1 LKKELLPPVIKAV
14 RVLGALG
21 LVGGITFFYSRVVSV
36 NSVTVALTFLLAVL
50 AVATRWGL
58 IEALAASIAGM
69 ICFNYFFLPPVGT
82 FTIADPQNW
91 VALFAFVVTALIA
104 SHLSAS
110 VKEQA
115 LESTRRQREMERLYT
130 LSRNL
135 LLLDTRGP
143 LAQQITNQVAQ
154 VFELPGVAFFDRTSD
169 RIHRAGPHDLPVEDS
184 KLRDA
189 ALQGTVFH
197 DAAAHITVMPISLG
211 GQPIGSLG
219 IQGTRISETALHAI
233 ANLTAITLERAH
245 AQDVAT
251 RAEAARQSEE
261 LKSTMLD
268 ALAHEF
274 KTPLTPIKAA
284 VTSMLSDGCSSPTHQ
299 ELLRI
304 VDEEADRL
312 NTMLTEAIQMSRIE
326 ASQLQLHRS
335 PQAVSGLVCT
345 QLERLAES
353 LEGRKVDVEVPE
365 NLPRVSVDSELIGTV
380 IWQLLNNAL
389 QYAPPDSPLTIRAR
403 AEEGVVVVSVED
415 CGPGISEQEQRQIFE
430 RFYRGREHRQRIPGT
445 GMGLSIAQEI
455 VRAHQGRIW
464 VESQPGKGAK
474 FSFSLPCAAKE
485 SAL

>member
-1 LKKELLPPVIKAV
+1 LKKELPARVIKSV
-14 RVLGALG
+14 RVLCALG
-21 LVGGITFFYSRVVSV
+21 LVGGITFFYFRVVNV

-58 IEALAASIAGM
+58 VEALAASIAGL

-82 FTIADPQNW
+82 LTIADPQNW
-91 VALFAFVVTALIA
+91 VALVAFVVTASIA

-110 VKEQA
+110 VKKQA
-115 LESTRRQREMERLYT
+115 LESTRRQHEMERLYT

-135 LLLDTRGP
+135 LLLENRGP

-169 RIHRAGPHDLPVEDS
+169 RILRAGPHDIPVEDGR
-184 KLRDA
+184 LRDA

-197 DAAAHITVMPISLG
+197 DAAAHTTVMPISLG

-219 IQGTRISETALHAI
+219 IQGRGVSETALHAI

-284 VTSMLSDGCSSPTHQ
+284 VTSMLSDGGSSPSHQ

-304 VDEEADRL
+304 VDEETDRL

-326 ASQLQLHRS
+326 AGQLQLHRR
-335 PQAVSGLVCT
+335 PQAVSVLVRT
-345 QLERLAES
+345 QLAKLAES
-353 LEGRKVDVEVPE
+353 LEGRKVIVEVPE
-365 NLPRVSVDSELIGTV
+365 NLPRVSADAELIGTV
-380 IWQLLNNAL
+380 IWQLLNNTL
-389 QYAPPDSPLTIRAR
+389 HYTPPDTPLAIRAR
-403 AEEGVVVVSVED
+403 AEERVVVVSLED
-415 CGPGISEQEQRQIFE
+415 CGPGIPEQEQQQIFE
-430 RFYRGREHRQRIPGT
+430 KFYRGKEHRQRIPGT
-445 GMGLSIAQEI
+445 GIGLSIAQEI
-455 VRAHQGRIW
+455 VRAHQGKIW
-464 VESQPGKGAK
+464 VESTAGKGAK
-474 FSFSLPCAAKE
+474 FSFSIPYASE
-485 SAL
+485 EPPS

>member
-1 LKKELLPPVIKAV
+1 LKKELPARVIKSV
-14 RVLGALG
+14 RVFCALG
-21 LVGGITFFYSRVVSV
+21 LVGGITFFYFRVVNV

-58 IEALAASIAGM
+58 VEALAASIAGL

-82 FTIADPQNW
+82 LTIADPQNW
-91 VALFAFVVTALIA
+91 VALVAFVVTALIA

-110 VKEQA
+110 VKKQA
-115 LESTRRQREMERLYT
+115 LESTRRQHEMERLYT

-135 LLLDTRGP
+135 LLLENRGP

-169 RIHRAGPHDLPVEDS
+169 RIHRAGPHDIPVEDGR
-184 KLRDA
+184 LRDA

-197 DAAAHITVMPISLG
+197 DASAHTTVMPISLG

-219 IQGTRISETALHAI
+219 IQGMGVSETALHAI

-245 AQDVAT
+245 AQEVAT

-284 VTSMLSDGCSSPTHQ
+284 VTSMLSDGGSSPSHQ

-304 VDEEADRL
+304 VDEETDRL

-326 ASQLQLHRS
+326 AGQLQLRRS
-335 PQAVSGLVCT
+335 PQAVSVLVRT
-345 QLERLAES
+345 QLEKLAES
-353 LEGRKVDVEVPE
+353 LEGRKVIVEVPE
-365 NLPRVSVDSELIGTV
+365 NLPRVSADPELIGTV
-380 IWQLLNNAL
+380 IWQLVNNAL
-389 QYAPPDSPLTIRAR
+389 QYTPPGSPLAIRAR
-403 AEEGVVVVSVED
+403 AEERVVVVSLED
-415 CGPGISEQEQRQIFE
+415 CGPGIPEQEQQQIFE
-430 RFYRGREHRQRIPGT
+430 KFYRGKGHRQQIPGT

-455 VRAHQGRIW
+455 VHAHQGKIW
-464 VESQPGKGAK
+464 VESTAGKGAK
-474 FSFSLPCAAKE
+474 FSFSIPYASE
-485 SAL
+485 EPPS

>member
-1 LKKELLPPVIKAV
+1 LEKELLSRMIKAV

-21 LVGGITFFYSRVVSV
+21 LIGGITFLYFRVVSV

-58 IEALAASIAGM
+58 VEALAASIAGM
-69 ICFNYFFLPPVGT
+69 ICFNYFFLPPIGT
-82 FTIADPQNW
+82 LTIADPQNW
-91 VALFAFVVTALIA
+91 VALIAFVVTALIA
-104 SHLSAS
+104 SQLSAS
-110 VKEQA
+110 AKTQA

-154 VFELPGVAFFDRTSD
+154 VFELPAVAFFDRTSD
-169 RIHRAGPHDLPVEDS
+169 RIHRAGPHDVPVEDS
-184 KLRDA
+184 RLRDA

-197 DAAAHITVMPISLG
+197 DATAHIAVMPISLG

-219 IQGTRISETALHAI
+219 LQGTGVSETALHAI

-251 RAEAARQSEE
+251 RAEAARQSGE

-284 VTSMLSDGCSSPTHQ
+284 VTSMLSDGCSSPAHQ

-304 VDEEADRL
+304 VDEETDRL
-312 NTMLTEAIQMSRIE
+312 NTMVTETIQMSRIE

-335 PQAVSGLVCT
+335 LQVVRELVRT
-345 QLERLAES
+345 QLEKLAES

-389 QYAPPDSPLTIRAR
+389 KYTPPDSPLTIRAR
-403 AEEGVVVVSVED
+403 AEEGVVVISLED
-415 CGPGISEQEQRQIFE
+415 CGLGIPEQEQRQVFE

-464 VESQPGKGAK
+464 VESQPGKGAR
-474 FSFSLPCAAKE
+474 FSFSVPRASKE
-485 SAL
+485 SPL